1 MKRRLKKRKSR
12 TTVMKRRE
20 RDRTQN
26 RLSLGKQQ
34 VDTRWAASRGT
45 QVAVDGVWSYLSD
58 AYLILRARTPQRRLL
73 SRCQRNRTR
82 ALSPRKPTKKNC
94 VIVCP
99 QSTCTPGQPEHI
111 PATGVTLT
119 LLFIGV
125 NKWCRSWKNIQ
136 RCLHSWTPVE
146 THRMTQLVPKK
157 NKQKMK
163 YLYMWILSYVS
174 NNYIIKMYHRKVM
187 KMSWIITHYHLI

>member
-20 RDRTQN
+20 RDRTQS

-34 VDTRWAASRGT
+34 VDTRWATSRGT

-58 AYLILRARTPQRRLL
+58 AYLILWACTSQRRLL

-99 QSTCTPGQPEHI
+99 QSTRTPGQPEHI

-146 THRMTQLVPKK
+146 THRMTQLVPNKK
-157 NKQKMK
+157 KQKMK
-163 YLYMWILSYVS
+163 YLYMWILSCVS
-174 NNYIIKMYHRKVM
+174 NNYIIKMYHRKLW
-187 KMSWIITHYHLI
+187 KCHG

>member
-1 MKRRLKKRKSR
+1 MLKVLLIWGVLLTKFGHFSLISEGIYFSSNPEVIWLGEMKRRMKKKKSR
-12 TTVMKRRE
+12 TTVIDSQWNEENEIKH
-20 RDRTQN
+20 RTA
-26 RLSLGKQQ
+26 STWGLGKQQ
-34 VDTRWAASRGT
+34 VDTRWAASRET

-58 AYLILRARTPQRRLL
+58 AYLILRARTSQRRLL

-82 ALSPRKPTKKNC
+82 ALSPRKPMKNC

-99 QSTCTPGQPEHI
+99 QSTCTPGQQEHI

-136 RCLHSWTPVE
+136 RCLHSWTPAE
-146 THRMTQLVPKK
+146 THRMT
-157 NKQKMK
+157 
-163 YLYMWILSYVS
+163 
-174 NNYIIKMYHRKVM
+174 
-187 KMSWIITHYHLI
+187 